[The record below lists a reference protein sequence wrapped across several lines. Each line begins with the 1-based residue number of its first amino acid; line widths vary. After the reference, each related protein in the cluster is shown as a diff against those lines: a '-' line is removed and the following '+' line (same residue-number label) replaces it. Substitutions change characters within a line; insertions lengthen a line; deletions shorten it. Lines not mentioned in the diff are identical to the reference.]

1 MGAYF
6 LRRLLLIPPTLI
18 GVTMLVFLI
27 TRFVPGG
34 PMERMIAEMRK
45 GGDGASR
52 GGAAQ
57 SQALSEDQLEQLKIR
72 FRMDQ
77 HPVAGYFSWLG
88 VWPYADLRK
97 KIEFGPDEK
106 DQLIRAPGTR
116 EPLKIVRSAP
126 GSFSLTNP
134 DGSPPDGWQWRP
146 LPPRP
151 NTKDIERVE
160 IFRKRFSGLLTGNLG
175 ESFRFNEPV
184 TDVIAQRLPVSLYY
198 GLVTLLLTYLV
209 SIPLGLFKALH
220 HRSPADNVSSI
231 LIFAGFAIPGYALGS
246 ILVTFAAARFGWFPA
261 GGFTSFDFMEKS
273 LWGKTIDILY
283 HSALPLL
290 CYLIGAFAF
299 TTMLT
304 KNQLMDNLAADYVRT
319 AVAKGVPFRRAVI
332 HHAFRNASIPV
343 VSNLGRSL
351 SAFVGGS
358 FVIERI
364 FDINGVGLLGFESIL
379 DRDYPVVMGIVVISS
394 LLVMLGNIL
403 GDFLV
408 ALVDPRIRFD

>member
-45 GGDGASR
+45 GGEGGSR

-57 SQALSEDQLEQLKIR
+57 NQALSEEQLDQLKVR

-88 VWPYADLRK
+88 VWPYADLRRR
-97 KIEFGPDEK
+97 IEFGPDETE
-106 DQLIRAPGTR
+106 QTIRAPGTR
-116 EPLKIVRSAP
+116 EPLRITKTP
-126 GSFSLTNP
+126 DGSFALTKP
-134 DGSPPDGWQWRP
+134 DGSPAAPWQWRT
-146 LPPRP
+146 LPAKEGPQTITR
-151 NTKDIERVE
+151 IEV
-160 IFRKRFSGLLTGNLG
+160 FRKRFSGLLTGNLG

-198 GLVTLLLTYLV
+198 GLVTLFLTYLI
-209 SIPLGLFKALH
+209 SIPLGLFKALK
-220 HRSPADNVSSI
+220 HRTLPDNLSSI

-246 ILVTFAAARFGWFPA
+246 ILVTFAAARFGWFPT

-273 LWGKTIDILY
+273 LGGKIVDILH
-283 HSALPLL
+283 HSALPLV

-319 AVAKGVPFRRAVI
+319 AVAKGVPYRRAVI

-364 FDINGVGLLGFESIL
+364 FDINGIGLLGFESIL